1 MFLFVGAGASR
12 FFDAVAANDQ
22 ELVCQALGIKY
33 EAAKSAH
40 TDNDDMDTILAH
52 KFHETFRS
60 WVTPQA
66 KNTIT
71 GYIRIVNTFFVS
83 ASALV
88 SWTVQSFDTFRMSI
102 LLETHNHCV
111 K

>member
-1 MFLFVGAGASR
+1 MFLFVVAGASR
-12 FFDAVAANDQ
+12 FFDAVAANNQ

-33 EAAKSAH
+33 EAVKSAH
-40 TDNDDMDTILAH
+40 ADNDNMDTTLAH

-60 WVTPQA
+60 WCTPQA

-88 SWTVQSFDTFRMSI
+88 FWTVQSFDTFRMSI

>member
-1 MFLFVGAGASR
+1 MFLFVVAGASR
-12 FFDAVAANDQ
+12 FFDAVAENDQ

-33 EAAKSAH
+33 EAVKSAH
-40 TDNDDMDTILAH
+40 TDNDDMDTTLAH

-60 WVTPQA
+60 WGTPQA

-88 SWTVQSFDTFRMSI
+88 SRTVQSFDTFRMSI